1 MSNEVMT
8 RNSEWMNHIVN
19 HLNRMVDNF
28 ERAVMN
34 YRPMLGGERFMT
46 DKELC
51 ARLQLS
57 RRTLQD
63 YRNNGVIPYIQLG
76 GKILRWFAQVA
87 GGSKPPR
94 NVALWQVYAI
104 AFSVKI
110 QTSLVR
116 IVCLPMTDCMM
127 NSRKAL
133 LSMLSIRKATAMTS
147 SRLYTS

>member
-1 MSNEVMT
+1 MT

-63 YRNNGVIPYIQLG
+63 YRNNGVIPYILLG
-76 GKILRWFAQVA
+76 GKILYRESDIQ
-87 GGSKPPR
+87 
-94 NVALWQVYAI
+94 
-104 AFSVKI
+104 KI
-110 QTSLVR
+110 LMANYR
-116 IVCLPMTDCMM
+116 EAYRMKDM
-127 NSRKAL
+127 
-133 LSMLSIRKATAMTS
+133 
-147 SRLYTS
+147 

>member
-1 MSNEVMT
+1 MT

-63 YRNNGVIPYIQLG
+63 YRKTVSFRI
-76 GKILRWFAQVA
+76 
-87 GGSKPPR
+87 S
-94 NVALWQVYAI
+94 
-104 AFSVKI
+104 
-110 QTSLVR
+110 SLAER
-116 IVCLPMTDCMM
+116 Y
-127 NSRKAL
+127 S
-133 LSMLSIRKATAMTS
+133 TASPTF
-147 SRLYTS
+147 RRF

>member
-51 ARLQLS
+51 ARLQFVINFVSNL
-57 RRTLQD
+57 RRK
-63 YRNNGVIPYIQLG
+63 V
-76 GKILRWFAQVA
+76 
-87 GGSKPPR
+87 
-94 NVALWQVYAI
+94 
-104 AFSVKI
+104 
-110 QTSLVR
+110 
-116 IVCLPMTDCMM
+116 
-127 NSRKAL
+127 
-133 LSMLSIRKATAMTS
+133 S
-147 SRLYTS
+147 STQ

>member
-46 DKELC
+46 DKDLC

-57 RRTLQD
+57 R
-63 YRNNGVIPYIQLG
+63 GP
-76 GKILRWFAQVA
+76 
-87 GGSKPPR
+87 
-94 NVALWQVYAI
+94 
-104 AFSVKI
+104 
-110 QTSLVR
+110 
-116 IVCLPMTDCMM
+116 
-127 NSRKAL
+127 
-133 LSMLSIRKATAMTS
+133 
-147 SRLYTS
+147 LYYCPDSG

>member
-19 HLNRMVDNF
+19 HLNRMVD
-28 ERAVMN
+28 
-34 YRPMLGGERFMT
+34 GERFMT

-76 GKILRWFAQVA
+76 GKILYRESDIQ
-87 GGSKPPR
+87 
-94 NVALWQVYAI
+94 
-104 AFSVKI
+104 KI
-110 QTSLVR
+110 LMANYR
-116 IVCLPMTDCMM
+116 EAYRMKGL
-127 NSRKAL
+127 
-133 LSMLSIRKATAMTS
+133 
-147 SRLYTS
+147 

>member
-1 MSNEVMT
+1 MT

-34 YRPMLGGERFMT
+34 YRPMLDGERFMT

-63 YRNNGVIPYIQLG
+63 YRTTV
-76 GKILRWFAQVA
+76 
-87 GGSKPPR
+87 
-94 NVALWQVYAI
+94 
-104 AFSVKI
+104 
-110 QTSLVR
+110 
-116 IVCLPMTDCMM
+116 
-127 NSRKAL
+127 
-133 LSMLSIRKATAMTS
+133 S
-147 SRLYTS
+147 SRISCLAERYSTASPIFRRF

>member
-1 MSNEVMT
+1 MT
-8 RNSEWMNHIVN
+8 RNSEWMSHIVN

-63 YRNNGVIPYIQLG
+63 YPTVSFRI
-76 GKILRWFAQVA
+76 
-87 GGSKPPR
+87 S
-94 NVALWQVYAI
+94 
-104 AFSVKI
+104 
-110 QTSLVR
+110 SLAER
-116 IVCLPMTDCMM
+116 Y
-127 NSRKAL
+127 S
-133 LSMLSIRKATAMTS
+133 TASPTF
-147 SRLYTS
+147 RRF